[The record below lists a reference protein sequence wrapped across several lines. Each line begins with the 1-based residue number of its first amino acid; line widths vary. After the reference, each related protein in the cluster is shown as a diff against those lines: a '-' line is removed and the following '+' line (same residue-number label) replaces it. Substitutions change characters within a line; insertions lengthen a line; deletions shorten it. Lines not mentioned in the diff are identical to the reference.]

1 LTNIHRHSGSSRAE
15 IRAGIHG
22 ETVSLEV
29 RDYGRGISQEVLET
43 FKTSGSGVG
52 VGLTGI
58 HERLREVG
66 GKLDISSS
74 SDGTIL
80 RVSLPVTNIR
90 EAHRNFAASGR

>member
-1 LTNIHRHSGSSRAE
+1 LKWIGKANDVSSDAE
-15 IRAGIHG
+15 DVFQYLQALDQK
-22 ETVSLEV
+22 S
-29 RDYGRGISQEVLET
+29 D
-43 FKTSGSGVG
+43 
-52 VGLTGI
+52 GI
-58 HERLREVG
+58 HERLREVS